1 MRASLLLLLSN
12 DLMATPLT
20 GGRWPSDLRIDPLVG
35 QHAMLSLG
43 RQSGIL
49 RTFGICEQRL
59 LAIDQL
65 EQCIILWIGDACLV
79 RNDATHLARCGLRSH
94 GQCAR
99 LQRSIALIGND
110 DAQHTGAGGQAAG
123 TPL

>member
-1 MRASLLLLLSN
+1 
-12 DLMATPLT
+12 MATPLP
-20 GGRWPSDLRIDPLVG
+20 GCRWPSDLRIDPLVG

-49 RTFGICEQRL
+49 WTLGICEQRL

-65 EQCIILWIGDACLV
+65 EQSVILWIGNACLV
-79 RNDATHLARCGLRSH
+79 RNDATNLARCGLRSH
-94 GQCAR
+94 RQCAR

-110 DAQHTGAGGQAAG
+110 DTQHTGAGGQAAG
-123 TPL
+123 TPLRKRERSS